1 MQHLLSQ
8 NKQLL
13 NHVQQLTEQL
23 QKIQELHQQQ
33 QAAQDAAVS
42 PQNSNSNNN
51 NIRPLVISDNSET
64 SSSFRA
70 DSPDIHTTT
79 DQLRTDDSPQA
90 TNPLFE
96 FPSDEITIES
106 RLLPGDPFLVD
117 PFNSSNGVTV
127 DTSGDSS

>member
-1 MQHLLSQ
+1 MQHLLAQ
-8 NKQLL
+8 NKQLI

-23 QKIQELHQQQ
+23 QKIQELQ
-33 QAAQDAAVS
+33 QAAQDAAS

-51 NIRPLVISDNSET
+51 IKPLIISDNSET
-64 SSSFRA
+64 SSSSKA
-70 DSPDIHTTT
+70 DSPDVHIAT
-79 DQLRTDDSPQA
+79 DQLRAEDSPQA

-117 PFNSSNGVTV
+117 PFNSINGVTV
-127 DTSGDSS
+127 DTTSGDSS

>member
-23 QKIQELHQQQ
+23 QKLQELQQ
-33 QAAQDAAVS
+33 QAVEEAGA

-51 NIRPLVISDNSET
+51 KIEPLVISDNNSET
-64 SSSFRA
+64 SSSSKS
-70 DSPDIHTTT
+70 DSPDFHTTT
-79 DQLRTDDSPQA
+79 DQLRVTDSPQA

-96 FPSDEITIES
+96 FPSDEMNIES

-117 PFNSSNGVTV
+117 PFNSSSQIA
-127 DTSGDSS
+127 SGDSS

>member
-23 QKIQELHQQQ
+23 QKIQELKQQT
-33 QAAQDAAVS
+33 ALDTTS

-51 NIRPLVISDNSET
+51 IRPLIISDHSET
-64 SSSFRA
+64 SSSSKA
-70 DSPDIHTTT
+70 DSPDFHVTT
-79 DQLRTDDSPQA
+79 DQLRTNDSPQA

-106 RLLPGDPFLVD
+106 RLLSGDPFLVD

-127 DTSGDSS
+127 DTTSGDSS

>member
-23 QKIQELHQQQ
+23 QKIQELQQQ
-33 QAAQDAAVS
+33 TAQDAAS

-51 NIRPLVISDNSET
+51 NIIKPLVISDNSDT
-64 SSSFRA
+64 SSSSKA
-70 DSPDIHTTT
+70 DSPDIHMAT
-79 DQLRTDDSPQA
+79 DQLRRDDSPQA

-106 RLLPGDPFLVD
+106 RLLPRDPFLVD

-127 DTSGDSS
+127 DTTSGDSS

>member
-1 MQHLLSQ
+1 MQHLLAQ
-8 NKQLL
+8 NKQLI

-23 QKIQELHQQQ
+23 QKIQELQ
-33 QAAQDAAVS
+33 QAAP

-51 NIRPLVISDNSET
+51 IKPLIISDNSET
-64 SSSFRA
+64 SSSKA
-70 DSPDIHTTT
+70 DSPDVHIAT
-79 DQLRTDDSPQA
+79 DQLRAEDSPQA

-117 PFNSSNGVTV
+117 PFNSINGVTV
-127 DTSGDSS
+127 DTTSGDTS

>member
-13 NHVQQLTEQL
+13 SHVQELTAQL
-23 QKIQELHQQQ
+23 QKLQELQQSI
-33 QAAQDAAVS
+33 QDKMS
-42 PQNSNSNNN
+42 PQNSNSNN

-64 SSSFRA
+64 SSSSKT
-70 DSPDIHTTT
+70 DSPDIHIT
-79 DQLRTDDSPQA
+79 DQLRAEDSPQA

-96 FPSDEITIES
+96 FPSDEMTMES

-117 PFNSSNGVTV
+117 PFNSSIGVTV
-127 DTSGDSS
+127 DTTSGGSS